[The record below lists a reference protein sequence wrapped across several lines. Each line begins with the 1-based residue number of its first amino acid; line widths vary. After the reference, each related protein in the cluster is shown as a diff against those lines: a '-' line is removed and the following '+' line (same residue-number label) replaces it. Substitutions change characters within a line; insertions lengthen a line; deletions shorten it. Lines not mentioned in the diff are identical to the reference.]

1 MKQTFQQCILG
12 CVVAL
17 SLCGNLLA
25 QQQAP
30 QPNGSADE
38 RARTQSA
45 IDQAMAQAMVQAGN
59 KAGINDKP
67 GFSPSE
73 LKRNQNVDIG
83 AVAEKYKDAGG
94 NRPKL
99 SQDLMVFVST
109 SLPPKALELL
119 GTQAARAG
127 AVLVLRGIR
136 GKLGTKGAM
145 NDTIALLEPAAKA
158 GASIQI
164 NPEAFKRYD
173 IKSVPTFVLAANEEG
188 CGNDQCASQAYSLVG
203 DVTLEYALETW
214 STQGGVP
221 GKQAD
226 VFLRRLQPRDR

>member
-1 MKQTFQQCILG
+1 MYQAFQKRILA
-12 CVVAL
+12 CMVAIF
-17 SLCGNLLA
+17 LCGNVLA

-30 QPNGSADE
+30 QPNGAADE
-38 RARTQSA
+38 RTKTQTA
-45 IDQAMAQAMVQAGN
+45 IEQAMAQAMAQAGRN
-59 KAGINDKP
+59 TGTKDKS

-73 LKRNQNVDIG
+73 LKKNQNVDIG
-83 AVAEKYKDAGG
+83 AVAEKYKNAGG
-94 NRPKL
+94 NMPK
-99 SQDLMVFVST
+99 SPQDLMIFVST
-109 SLPPKALELL
+109 SLPPRALELL
-119 GTQAARAG
+119 GAQAARAG

-145 NDTIALLEPAAKA
+145 NDTFALLEPAAKA

-173 IKSVPTFVLAANEEG
+173 IQSVPTFVLAATEEG

-214 STQGGVP
+214 SNRGGIL

-226 VFLRRLQPRDR
+226 VFLRRLQVREN